1 LQKDDET
8 AIVTVGISFLNAEKY
23 LRIAIS
29 SVFAQTIT
37 NWRLI
42 LIDDGSKDASLQI
55 AKSFTNDAR
64 VKLLS
69 DGLNLGLA
77 ARLNQISDLTTT
89 PFLAR
94 MDADD
99 LISTQ
104 RIETQIDYLNSH
116 PNIDLTATGIIS
128 MSDDLEYQG
137 QRFTP
142 WSVAST
148 YSILTHKTG
157 ISHASVLG
165 RTEWFIRNPYRI
177 GFDRAEDIE
186 LWVRTNEKQD
196 LNVAFISDNF
206 YFYREFDSTSSRKVN
221 TSIRSMRKIASQ
233 YHMRSWERLRVRG
246 RLVLVQIMA
255 ILSVSGFV
263 RILAQR
269 RRNTDHYSEEDRKI
283 FELELSKIIE
293 LHSSCG

>member
-1 LQKDDET
+1 MPMQRNEET
-8 AIVTVGISFLNAEKY
+8 AIVTIGISFLNAEKY
-23 LRIAIS
+23 LRLAIS
-29 SVFAQTIT
+29 SIFAQTIT

-42 LIDDGSKDASLQI
+42 LVDDGSVDASLQI
-55 AKSFTNDAR
+55 AKSFTNDTR
-64 VKLLS
+64 VTLLS

-104 RIETQIDYLNSH
+104 RIEAQIDYLDRH
-116 PNIDLTATGIIS
+116 PNVDLTATGIIS
-128 MSDDLEYQG
+128 MSDDFEYQG
-137 QRFTP
+137 QRFAP

-148 YSILTHKTG
+148 YSILTHRTG
-157 ISHASVLG
+157 IVHASVLG

-196 LNVAFISDNF
+196 LKVAFISDNF
-206 YFYREFDSTSSRKVN
+206 YFYREFDSTSSRKLN
-221 TSIRSMRKIASQ
+221 TSIRTMRRIASE
-233 YHMRSWERLRVRG
+233 YPMSFWECLRVRG
-246 RLVLVQIMA
+246 RLVLVQIIA
-255 ILSVSGFV
+255 ILSVPGFV

-269 RRNTDHYSEEDRKI
+269 RRNMDHYSEEDRKI
-283 FELELSKIIE
+283 FELELAKINE
-293 LHSSCG
+293 LDSS